1 LWRFTPA
8 GVDIDHARFEIAR
21 DNYLKWLDTVIDD
34 WLFTP
39 EAKKM
44 AHEALAEAKSKSG
57 AKKKFIG

>member
-44 AHEALAEAKSKSG
+44 AHEALAEARSNSG
-57 AKKKFIG
+57 VV